1 MDVETAKAQLKTVE
15 AAEKYRAA
23 KAAFQADVADGADP
37 QKSKKRPAFIKARAA
52 HVEATNNW
60 RNNYRTAPDGE
71 GDSTASP
78 DPLTVRLDVS

>member
-52 HVEATNNW
+52 HVEATNDW
-60 RNNYRTAPDGE
+60 RQNYRTAPAGP
-71 GDSTASP
+71 GDVTVSP
-78 DPLTVRLDVS
+78 EPVTMRVETS